1 MMYRIVKVLNHNTFI
16 GIRSKDK
23 CKCLIM
29 GKGIAFGRK
38 VSESISVGE
47 DAKVYTLTELTER
60 GSAEEIIRS
69 VPPECLELAGEIL
82 DHAEKVFG
90 QIDRSILFPM
100 ADHLAFAVQRIRNQE
115 QISNPLTEDIRILFH
130 QEYKVCQVC
139 RTASQGKRSCGN

>member
-100 ADHLAFAVQRIRNQE
+100 QITLLLLYSVSETRNRLVILLRRIYGSCSIRNTRL
-115 QISNPLTEDIRILFH
+115 PM
-130 QEYKVCQVC
+130 C
-139 RTASQGKRSCGN
+139 RTASQGKASCGN

>member
-100 ADHLAFAVQRIRNQE
+100 ADHLAFAVQRIRIPE
-115 QISNPLTEDIRILFH
+115 
-130 QEYKVCQVC
+130 
-139 RTASQGKRSCGN
+139 